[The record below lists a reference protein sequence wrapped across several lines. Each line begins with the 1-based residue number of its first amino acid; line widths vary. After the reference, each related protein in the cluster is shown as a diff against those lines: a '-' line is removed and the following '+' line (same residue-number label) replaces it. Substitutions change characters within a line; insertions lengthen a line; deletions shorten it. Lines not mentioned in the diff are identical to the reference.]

1 MDRHQYMHHDR
12 DKSDHAPPAPLPLAQ
27 LGELVTQYHHRLF
40 SLEID
45 LKDGARSGLMDAG
58 DFSRRV
64 RHLKEALKHLKELQT
79 ACDSESQGATSRS
92 DIGLPLLER
101 CTPMERDV
109 CAAFLDDRDL
119 LLLAMKNETGKVL
132 RWLRAAISGRANP
145 IAMIF
150 RLSKLRRYIQTH
162 EVGLSR
168 VAETT
173 KQQHAQIERWLGQI
187 KSGRERDASRT
198 TLDTLVDVFDELDG
212 TTSRVAK
219 LRAAVK
225 REETRNR
232 SMIAWLAQEER
243 QSRAVPTPQPPP
255 SPLDTIKVVAARE
268 LGSASTKRQRQL
280 VERYWQD
287 VIQGDSPAPAPTDRS
302 VQNAAKLLAIE
313 LSLPGDNIPSPS
325 RKTRRQ
331 QGRHR

>member
-1 MDRHQYMHHDR
+1 V
-12 DKSDHAPPAPLPLAQ
+12 A
-27 LGELVTQYHHRLF
+27 QYHHRLL

-45 LKDGARSGLMDAG
+45 LKDGARSGLMAEA
-58 DFSRRV
+58 DFGRRV
-64 RHLKEALKHLKELQT
+64 RHLKDALKHLKALQEV
-79 ACDSESQGATSRS
+79 CLSESQGATNRS

-119 LLLAMKNETGKVL
+119 LLLQLKSETGKVL
-132 RWLRAAISGRANP
+132 RWLRLAISGRANP

-150 RLSKLRRYIQTH
+150 RLSKLRKYIQAH
-162 EVGLSR
+162 EAELGR

-173 KQQHAQIERWLGQI
+173 RQQHAQIERWLGQI
-187 KSGRERDASRT
+187 KSGRDREASRT
-198 TLDTLVDVFDELDG
+198 TIDTLVDVFDELDG

-225 REETRNR
+225 REEARNR

-243 QSRAVPTPQPPP
+243 KSRAVPTPQPPP
-255 SPLDTIKVVAARE
+255 SPLETIKIVAARQ
-268 LGSASTKRQRQL
+268 LGGESTKRKRQL

-287 VIQGDSPAPAPTDRS
+287 VIQAEAPAPAPEDRS
-302 VQNAAKLLAIE
+302 VHNASRLLEAQ
-313 LSLPGDNIPSPS
+313 LSLPDDDMPAPS
-325 RKTRRQ
+325 RKARRSK
-331 QGRHR
+331 GRHP